1 MKFAPISLT
10 ESGAERFK
18 LTKDNKLL
26 PPFTALPGMGAQAA
40 KSIVEAREKSPFIT
54 VDDFAERAKVSKT
67 IIEDMR
73 RLHILEGL
81 PESMQMS
88 LF

>member
-1 MKFAPISLT
+1 
-10 ESGAERFK
+10 
-18 LTKDNKLL
+18 
-26 PPFTALPGMGAQAA
+26 MGAQAA

-67 IIEDMR
+67 ILEDMR